1 MIDNALSTC
10 DLLPSREV
18 EMPAAHPVALRERV
32 VKAYK
37 ASEGTFAELAERFD
51 VGEAS
56 VNRWVS
62 LERRTGSVAP
72 RPAGGSRRPW
82 AITPEALDYMLSLIA
97 DEPMWTTTE
106 LANELAEV
114 LDIKGSR
121 HTVGRALRSAG
132 LTSKRGSH
140 AHQHPGARES

>member
-1 MIDNALSTC
+1 
-10 DLLPSREV
+10 
-18 EMPAAHPVALRERV
+18 MPAAHPMALRERV

-37 ASEGTFAELAERFD
+37 SGEGSFAELGKRFD

-72 RPAGGSRRPW
+72 KPRGGARRER
-82 AITPEALDYMLSLIA
+82 AMTPEALEYMVLRVD

-106 LANELAEV
+106 LAQELAEV
-114 LDIKGSR
+114 FGIEVSR
-121 HTVGRALRSAG
+121 HTIGRALRSAG
-132 LTSKRGSH
+132 FTSKRGSCVR
-140 AHQHPGARES
+140 QRPGHKES

>member
-1 MIDNALSTC
+1 
-10 DLLPSREV
+10 
-18 EMPAAHPVALRERV
+18 MPAAHPVALRERV

-37 ASEGTFAELAERFD
+37 AGEGSFAELGKRFD

-72 RPAGGSRRPW
+72 KAAGGARRPR
-82 AITPEALDYMLSLIA
+82 AITPKALEYMVALIE

-106 LANELAEV
+106 LSEELAEV
-114 LDIKGSR
+114 FGIAVGR
-121 HTVGRALRSAG
+121 HAVGRALRRAG
-132 LTSKRGSH
+132 FTSKRGSP
-140 AHQHPGARES
+140 ARQRLGALES